1 MIPIKLRLHNFMSY
15 GADVPPLDFRG
26 IHLACL
32 AGDNGHGK
40 SALLDAITWSLWGRA
55 RARSDNELIRQGESA
70 MEVEFEFELD
80 RNVYRVLR
88 KRESRGRGQSVLEL
102 QIQAGDIFR
111 PLTENSVRATQ
122 ARIDT
127 LLRMDY
133 DTFVNS
139 AYIQQGKADA
149 FTTMAPA
156 DRKALLSQILGLEA
170 YETFEDRAK
179 QRVKETERA
188 LAVAETRLAEV
199 AAELARLP
207 DYELAERRAQNDVV
221 DLATRVR
228 TAENAQQA
236 SQRQQQELQA
246 AQREL
251 DDLQRRL
258 GHVEADIADTERELA
273 TRRARQTAD
282 QALLAEQAAIE
293 AGYAA
298 WQDTRAAE
306 AAWQEKAVRHA
317 QLAVRLS
324 QLEAQVTAAR
334 NELLAEQRMQ
344 QTQLAEAQARADRAA
359 GLYEKLQQAQAQLAQ
374 IAAAEAARTAAQDA
388 LRQAAEQRAELQQVN
403 RQLKTTMDELKARLD
418 DLAAATANC
427 PLCRQPLS
435 EHDHARLLADFQ
447 QEGRTMGDQFRT
459 NQTELARL
467 DERTRQLEREIAGFD
482 QALRPRATW
491 QRQEAQAE
499 QGLHDAELAA
509 ATLLTLQAELAARQ
523 TRLDQHDYAAEQQAA
538 LASALAEQQGLGYDA
553 TAHAALRQRLA
564 ELGAWEDRQRD
575 LRRALE
581 ERVPM
586 QQQIDALEERLAR
599 WQQTVAQDRERA
611 AALRAAV
618 AELPA
623 LRTALAA
630 QTAEVR
636 TLESRLERAQLELG
650 AARQRI
656 DTSRQL
662 AAQQDSLAAQR
673 QQLADER
680 TLYEELRVAFGK
692 KGVPAMIIEAAIPEI
707 EEETNHLLGRMTSQ
721 RMSVSLETQRET
733 RKGDAIETLDINI
746 KDELGIRA
754 YELLSGGEAFRTN
767 FAIRIALSK
776 LLARRAGARLQ
787 TLIIDEGFGTQDAT
801 GRDRLVEAITAI
813 QQDFERILVVTHI
826 EELKDQFPVRINVT
840 KGPAGSTYAFA

>member
-1 MIPIKLRLHNFMSY
+1 MIPLKLRLYNFMSY
-15 GADVPPLDFRG
+15 GTDVPPLDFRG

-55 RARSDNELIRQGESA
+55 RARSDNELIRQGASA

-102 QIQAGDIFR
+102 QIQADDTFR
-111 PLTENSVRATQ
+111 PLTETSVRATQ
-122 ARIDT
+122 ERINA

-156 DRKALLSQILGLEA
+156 DRKALLSQILGLEEYAA
-170 YETFEDRAK
+170 YEERAK
-179 QRVKETERA
+179 GRVKETERA
-188 LAVAETRLAEV
+188 LAAVETRLAEV
-199 AAELARLP
+199 AAELARRP
-207 DYELAERRAQNDVV
+207 DYELAERRAQDDVA
-221 DLATRVR
+221 DLSTRVR
-228 TAENAQQA
+228 AAENALQA

-258 GHVEADIADTERELA
+258 RQVEADVADAGRDLA
-273 TRRARQTAD
+273 ARRSRQAAD
-282 QALLAEQAAIE
+282 QALLDQQADIE

-298 WQDTRAAE
+298 WQEARSEE
-306 AAWQEKAVRHA
+306 AAWQTRAVRHA
-317 QLAVRLS
+317 QLDTRIS

-334 NELLAEQRMQ
+334 NELLADQRLQ
-344 QTQLAEAQARADRAA
+344 QTQLAEAQARAARAA
-359 GLYEKLQQAQAQLAQ
+359 GLQEQLRQAQAQLAQ
-374 IAAAEAARTAAQDA
+374 VAAAEAARSAAQDA
-388 LRQAAEQRAELQQVN
+388 LRQAVEQRAELQQVN
-403 RQLKTTMDELKARLD
+403 RQLKGAMDELKARLD
-418 DLAAATANC
+418 DLSAATATC

-435 EHDHARLLADFQ
+435 DHDHARLLADFQ
-447 QEGRTMGDQFRT
+447 QEGRAMGDQFRT
-459 NQTELARL
+459 NQTELTRL
-467 DERTRQLEREIAGFD
+467 DERTRQLEREIASFD

-499 QGLHDAELAA
+499 QGLHDAQQAA
-509 ATLLTLQAELAARQ
+509 AVVVALQTELSARQ
-523 TRLDQHDYAAEQQAA
+523 VRLEGRDYAREQQAA
-538 LASALAEQQGLGYDA
+538 LVDVRAEQQGLGYDV

-564 ELGAWEDRQRD
+564 ELGHWDERQRD
-575 LRRALE
+575 LRRALAE
-581 ERVPM
+581 QAPQ
-586 QQQIDALEERLAR
+586 QQQIDALAERLAR
-599 WQQTVAQDRERA
+599 WQATVAQDQARV
-611 AALRAAV
+611 AALRSAV
-618 AELPA
+618 TELPG
-623 LRTALAA
+623 LRSALAA

-636 TLESRLERAQLELG
+636 KLEGRLERAQLELG

-656 DTSRQL
+656 DTCRQL
-662 AAQQDSLAAQR
+662 VVQQDSLTAQR
-673 QQLADER
+673 QQLTDER

-692 KGVPAMIIEAAIPEI
+692 KGVPAMIIEAAIPEV
-707 EEETNHLLGRMTSQ
+707 EEETNRLLGRMTSQ

-733 RKGDAIETLDINI
+733 RKGDAVETLDINI
-746 KDELGIRA
+746 KDELGVRA
-754 YELLSGGEAFRTN
+754 YELLSGGEAFRTD

-787 TLIIDEGFGTQDAT
+787 TLIIDEGFGTQDAS

-840 KGPAGSTYAFA
+840 KGPAGSTYAFV

>member
-40 SALLDAITWSLWGRA
+40 SALLDAITWALWGQA
-55 RARSDNELIRQGESA
+55 RARSDNELIRQGASA

-102 QIQAGDIFR
+102 QIQAAESFR
-111 PLTENSVRATQ
+111 PLTENSLRTTQ
-122 ARIDT
+122 ERIIK

-156 DRKALLSQILGLEA
+156 DRKALLSQILGLEDYDD
-170 YETFEDRAK
+170 YEERAK
-179 QRVKETERA
+179 ERIKETDRA
-188 LAVAETRLAEV
+188 LAAVEARLAEV
-199 AAELARLP
+199 AAEVARLP
-207 DYELAERRAQNDVV
+207 DYELAAQRAQDEVI
-221 DLATRVR
+221 DLSTRLR
-228 TAENAQQA
+228 SAENALQA

-258 GHVEADIADTERELA
+258 GQVETDIADSETDLA
-273 TRRARQTAD
+273 AQRAQQAAD
-282 QALLAEQAAIE
+282 QALLAQQAAIE

-298 WQDTRAAE
+298 WQAARAQDAT
-306 AAWQEKAVRHA
+306 WQERALRHA
-317 QLAVRLS
+317 QLEARSS
-324 QLEAQVTAAR
+324 QLETQVAAAR
-334 NELLAEQRMQ
+334 NELVTEQRLLHVQ
-344 QTQLAEAQARADRAA
+344 SKEAQARANRASE
-359 GLYEKLQQAQAQLAQ
+359 LHDKLRQAQAQLEQ
-374 IAAAEAARTAAQDA
+374 IATADARRAMAQDE
-388 LRQAAEQRAELQQVN
+388 LRQAAEQRAALHETN
-403 RQLKTTMDELKARLD
+403 RQLKTAMADLKDRLD
-418 DLAAATANC
+418 DLGAATAAC

-435 EHDHARLLADFQ
+435 THDHARLLADFQ
-447 QEGRTMGDQFRT
+447 QEGKTMGDQFRT
-459 NQTELARL
+459 NQIEITRL
-467 DERTRQLEREIAGFD
+467 DEVTHQLEQEAAGLD
-482 QALRPRATW
+482 QVLRARATW

-499 QGLHDAELAA
+499 QGLHDTELARA
-509 ATLLTLQAELAARQ
+509 SVEALQANLVQLQARLERQNYAEVQQAELA
-523 TRLDQHDYAAEQQAA
+523 TV
-538 LASALAEQQGLGYDA
+538 LAERQDLAYDA
-553 TAHAALRQRLA
+553 GAHTALRQQVSELA
-564 ELGAWEDRQRD
+564 VWDERQRD
-575 LRRALE
+575 LRRALDE
-581 ERVPM
+581 QTPR
-586 QQQIDALEERLAR
+586 QRQIDALVERLAR

-611 AALRAAV
+611 AALRTAV

-623 LRTALAA
+623 LRAALAA
-630 QTAEVR
+630 QTIEAR
-636 TLESRLERAQLELG
+636 TLETRLERAQLELG
-650 AARQRI
+650 GARQRI
-656 DTSRQL
+656 DTCRQL
-662 AAQQDSLAAQR
+662 TGQQEGLLAQR
-673 QQLADER
+673 QQRVDER

-707 EEETNHLLGRMTSQ
+707 EEEANHLLGRMTSQ

-733 RKGDAIETLDINI
+733 RKGGAIETLDINI
-746 KDELGIRA
+746 KDELGVRA

-801 GRDRLVEAITAI
+801 GRDRLVESITAI

-840 KGPAGSTYAFA
+840 KGPAGSMYAFG

>member
-1 MIPIKLRLHNFMSY
+1 MIPIKLRLYNFMSY
-15 GADVPPLDFRG
+15 GADVPSLDFRG

-40 SALLDAITWSLWGRA
+40 SALLDAITWVLWGRA
-55 RARSDNELIRQGESA
+55 RARSDNELIRQGASS

-80 RNVYRVLR
+80 QNVYRVLR
-88 KRESRGRGQSVLEL
+88 KRESRGRGQSVLEF
-102 QIQAGDIFR
+102 QIKAGDAFR

-122 ARIDT
+122 DRITT
-127 LLRMDY
+127 LLHMEY

-156 DRKALLSQILGLEA
+156 DRKALLSQILGLGDYDI
-170 YETFEDRAK
+170 YETRAK
-179 QRVKETERA
+179 ERLKETERT
-188 LAVAETRLAEV
+188 LAIVETRLAEV

-221 DLATRVR
+221 DLATRLR
-228 TAENAQQA
+228 SAENAQQA

-251 DDLQRRL
+251 EDLQRRL
-258 GHVEADIADTERELA
+258 GQVETDIGETERELA
-273 TRRARQTAD
+273 ARRARQAAD
-282 QALLAEQAAIE
+282 LGLLAQQADIE
-293 AGYAA
+293 TGYAA
-298 WQDTRAAE
+298 WQTARADDAT
-306 AAWQEKAVRHA
+306 WQERAVQHA
-317 QLAVRLS
+317 QLDARIS
-324 QLEAQVTAAR
+324 QLETQVNAAR
-334 NELLAEQRMQ
+334 NELLAEQRLLQ
-344 QTQLAEAQARADRAA
+344 NQLTEAQTRAA
-359 GLYEKLQQAQAQLAQ
+359 RSAELRDKLQQAQDQLAQ
-374 IAAAEAARTAAQDA
+374 IAAAEARRTAAQDE
-388 LRQAAEQRAELQQVN
+388 LRQTAEQRAALLQLN
-403 RQLKTTMDELKARLD
+403 RQLKDAMDELKARLD
-418 DLAAATANC
+418 DLSAASATC

-447 QEGRTMGDQFRT
+447 QEGKTMGDQFRT

-467 DERTRQLEREIAGFD
+467 DERTRQLEQETTGLD
-482 QALRPRATW
+482 QVLRPRPTW

-499 QGLHDAELAA
+499 QGLHDAEQAA
-509 ATLLTLQAELAARQ
+509 VTVQAV
-523 TRLDQHDYAAEQQAA
+523 HAA
-538 LASALAEQQGLGYDA
+538 LAQKQARLEQQDYAQSEQTALDAVRTERQTLGYDVA
-553 TAHAALRQRLA
+553 AHAALRQQVANLA
-564 ELGAWEDRQRD
+564 QWDDRHRD
-575 LRRALE
+575 LRRALD
-581 ERVPM
+581 ERDAL
-586 QQQIDALEERLAR
+586 QQQVDALVERLAR

-611 AALRAAV
+611 AALRSAV
-618 AELPA
+618 SELPA
-623 LRTALAA
+623 LRAALNT

-636 TLESRLERAQLELG
+636 ALETRLERAQLELG

-656 DTSRQL
+656 DTCRQL
-662 AAQQDSLAAQR
+662 AAQQDDLVAQR
-673 QQLADER
+673 QQLTDER
-680 TLYEELRVAFGK
+680 TLYDELRVAFGK

-707 EEETNHLLGRMTSQ
+707 EEETNQLLGRMTSQ

-746 KDELGIRA
+746 KDELGIRP

-840 KGPAGSTYAFA
+840 KGPAGSTFAFA